1 MAYLRS
7 QIAKLANINI
17 ETLRYYEKLGLI
29 PAPKRS
35 EKGYRLY
42 NDDVLNMLETIK
54 YAKYC
59 GLSLE
64 EIKEIISLF
73 YDINNVDYNSVIK
86 VVDQKVDWINNK
98 VSELNKMK
106 DVLLKIK
113 DNINSN
119 IQCPI
124 KKSFLKI

>member
-1 MAYLRS
+1 MRS

-42 NDDVLNMLETIK
+42 NDDVLNMVETIK

-73 YDINNVDYNSVIK
+73 YDINNVDYNLIIK
-86 VVDQKVDWINNK
+86 VVDQKVNWIDNK
-98 VSELNKMK
+98 VSELNRMK
-106 DVLLKIK
+106 DVLLKAY
-113 DNINSN
+113 
-119 IQCPI
+119 
-124 KKSFLKI
+124 